1 MEVGISGFEYFNFV
15 KLRLLFVVRILIID
29 FYDSFVYNLVHYFQ
43 SLGIEVAVLCDHD
56 VPLGSLDFLQEY
68 AGVVL
73 SPGPGLPSETQ
84 SMMRVISY
92 CQSSIPVLGVCLG
105 MQGIGVYLGG
115 TISNLNAVRHGISLE
130 VYRHREGMLL
140 TGITFPMEVGLYHSW
155 SIVDLPD
162 EYLVAKDSDGVT
174 MAIESD
180 SHLLY
185 GVQFH
190 PESIMTSQGKK
201 IIENVGSIFFNI
213 FTKRIL

>member
-1 MEVGISGFEYFNFV
+1 M
-15 KLRLLFVVRILIID
+15 FVVRILIID

-43 SLGIEVAVLCDHD
+43 SLGIEVKVLCDQD
-56 VPLGSLDFLQEY
+56 VPLGSLEFLQEY

-73 SPGPGLPSETQ
+73 SPGPGLPSETH
-84 SMMRVISY
+84 SMMQVIAY
-92 CQSSIPVLGVCLG
+92 CESSIPVFGVCLG
-105 MQGIGVYLGG
+105 MQGIGAYLGG
-115 TISNLNAVRHGISLE
+115 TLSNLNSVRHGISLD
-130 VYRHREGMLL
+130 VYRHREGALL
-140 TGITFPMEVGLYHSW
+140 NGITFPMEVGLYHSW
-155 SIVDLPD
+155 SIVDLP
-162 EYLVAKDSDGVT
+162 EQYLVAKDAHGVT

-201 IIENVGSIFFNI
+201 IIQNMVDIFFNT

>member
-1 MEVGISGFEYFNFV
+1 M
-15 KLRLLFVVRILIID
+15 RILIID

-43 SLGIEVAVLCDHD
+43 SLGIEVAVLSDHD
-56 VPLGSLDFLQEY
+56 VPLGSLDFLREY

-73 SPGPGLPSETQ
+73 SPGPGLPSETH
-84 SMMRVISY
+84 SMMHVIAY

-105 MQGIGVYLGG
+105 MQGIGTYLGG
-115 TISNLNAVRHGISLE
+115 TLFNLNSVRHGISVE
-130 VYRHREGMLL
+130 VYRHREGTLL

-155 SIVDLPD
+155 SIVDLPE
-162 EYLVAKDSDGVT
+162 EYLVAKDIHGVT

-190 PESIMTSQGKK
+190 PESIMTCQGKK
-201 IIENVGSIFFNI
+201 IIQNMVDIFF
-213 FTKRIL
+213 